1 MTSNNNTRQR
11 VVIKVGT
18 SILTSSSPRLDPAAI
33 SRLVSQIA
41 FLQKKGHELIL
52 ISSGACAAG
61 KEKTGKVTGFAG
73 IAERQI
79 YASVGQS
86 RLMNIYEELFNE
98 HGLTIAQALI
108 TKRDLSD
115 RSGYL
120 NARNTFLALL
130 DLGIVCIVNENDV
143 VAIDEVRE
151 EKFGE
156 NDKLAA
162 MVANLVDADLLL
174 ILSDV
179 NGLYN
184 QDPQKYPETAK
195 LIPIVKK
202 IDSKIRMMATGS
214 INKAS
219 TGGMIAKLE
228 AARVATESG
237 TAVIIASGKEP
248 DVITRILADENLGTK
263 FLPSA
268 IHKESRQRWLLSG
281 LCIRGS
287 LVIDDGAKQ
296 ALLRHKRSLL
306 PAGIVN
312 VRGKFKRGDAVDLY
326 DTEENRFGSGLTNYN
341 SNELDTIKGLH
352 SSKITETLG
361 YDYGTEAIHRNN
373 LVIL

>member
-11 VVIKVGT
+11 IVIKVGT

-98 HGLTIAQALI
+98 HGITIAQALI

-143 VAIDEVRE
+143 VAIDEMRE

-287 LVIDDGAKQ
+287 LVIDNGAKQ
-296 ALLRHKRSLL
+296 ALLQHKRSLL

>member
-52 ISSGACAAG
+52 VSSGACAAG

-79 YASVGQS
+79 YASVGQN
-86 RLMNIYEELFNE
+86 RLMNVYEESFNE
-98 HGLTIAQALI
+98 HGITIAQALL
-108 TKRDLSD
+108 TKHDLSN

-184 QDPQKYPETAK
+184 QDPQKYPKPRSSSLSLKRLT
-195 LIPIVKK
+195 VKFARWQQGA
-202 IDSKIRMMATGS
+202 SIR
-214 INKAS
+214 
-219 TGGMIAKLE
+219 
-228 AARVATESG
+228 
-237 TAVIIASGKEP
+237 
-248 DVITRILADENLGTK
+248 
-263 FLPSA
+263 
-268 IHKESRQRWLLSG
+268 LLQVG
-281 LCIRGS
+281 
-287 LVIDDGAKQ
+287 
-296 ALLRHKRSLL
+296 
-306 PAGIVN
+306 
-312 VRGKFKRGDAVDLY
+312 
-326 DTEENRFGSGLTNYN
+326 
-341 SNELDTIKGLH
+341 
-352 SSKITETLG
+352 
-361 YDYGTEAIHRNN
+361 
-373 LVIL
+373 